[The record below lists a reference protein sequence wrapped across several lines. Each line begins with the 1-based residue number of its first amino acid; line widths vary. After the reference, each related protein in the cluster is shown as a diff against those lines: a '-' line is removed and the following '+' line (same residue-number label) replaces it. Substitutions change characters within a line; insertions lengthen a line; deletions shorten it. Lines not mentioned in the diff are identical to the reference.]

1 MRRYVAVGRS
11 FFSPLIVPEGPK
23 NLGLGV
29 EGWKGFYQSIR
40 PTQKGLS
47 AIVGMISLVHW
58 NSYDLSKFSVI
69 S

>member
-1 MRRYVAVGRS
+1 MHRYVAVGRS
-11 FFSPLIVPEGPK
+11 FFSPLIAPGPK

-47 AIVGMISLVHW
+47 VIVGMISLVHL